1 MADITVK
8 FFSGSLLRTV
18 SFGIYIPG
26 DQRGEN
32 RRKSSELKTLFLLHG
47 YTESPYNRIP
57 KYLCDKYGFA
67 VVTPDGENSF
77 WLDSP
82 ATGRKYGEYVG
93 RELTEYLR
101 RTFGLARS
109 ADDTY
114 IMGFSMGGFGA
125 LHTALAYPENF
136 GKTAAVSS
144 ALIVHEVAGMKPG
157 SDNGVANYEY
167 YRGCFGEPSEVLT
180 SEANPE
186 TLVKKLLKSGKMP
199 EIYMA
204 CGTEDFLLENNRAFH
219 AFLLENGVKHE
230 YHESAGTHDGKFFDE
245 YAVKFVEKMFCDRIL

>member
-1 MADITVK
+1 MADITIK
-8 FFSGSLLRTV
+8 FFSNALLRTV
-18 SFGIYIPG
+18 SFGIYIPN
-26 DQRGEN
+26 DRRGEMP
-32 RRKSSELKTLFLLHG
+32 RGTGKTKTLFLLHG
-47 YTESPYNRIP
+47 YTESPWNRIP
-57 KYLCDKYGFA
+57 GYLSEKYDFA

-82 ATGRKYGEYVG
+82 ATGRKYAEYVG
-93 RELTEYLR
+93 RELVEYLR

-136 GKTAAVSS
+136 GKTAAISS
-144 ALIVHEVAGMKPG
+144 ALIVHEVAQMKPG
-157 SDNGVANYEY
+157 SNNGVANYEY
-167 YRGCFGEPSEVLT
+167 YRGCFGEPSEVLE
-180 SEANPE
+180 SGANPE
-186 TLVKKLLKSGKMP
+186 TLVKKLLGSGKIP

-219 AFLLENGVKHE
+219 DFLSATGIAHE
-230 YHESAGTHDGKFFDE
+230 YYESRGAHDGVFFDE
-245 YAVKFVEKMFCDRIL
+245 YAAKFVEKMFG

>member
-57 KYLCDKYGFA
+57 KYLCDKYGFV

-109 ADDTY
+109 TDDTY

-186 TLVKKLLKSGKMP
+186 TLVKSCLKAGKCP
-199 EIYMA
+199 KYIWLA
-204 CGTEDFLLENNRAFH
+204 ARRIFCSKITELFTL
-219 AFLLENGVKHE
+219 
-230 YHESAGTHDGKFFDE
+230 
-245 YAVKFVEKMFCDRIL
+245 FCLKTG

>member
-1 MADITVK
+1 MADITVN
-8 FFSGSLLRTV
+8 FFSKSLLRTV
-18 SFGIYIPG
+18 SFEVYIPG
-26 DQRGEN
+26 DLRGETP
-32 RRKSSELKTLFLLHG
+32 RESGEIKTLFLLHG
-47 YTESPYNRIP
+47 YTESPCNRIP
-57 KYLCDKYGFA
+57 EYLSEKYGFA

-93 RELTEYLR
+93 RELVEYLR
-101 RTFGLARS
+101 RTFGLARG

-136 GKTAAVSS
+136 GKTAAISS
-144 ALIVHEVAGMKPG
+144 ALIVHEVAAMKPD

-180 SEANPE
+180 SGANPE
-186 TLVKKLLKSGKMP
+186 TLVKKLLCGGKMP

-204 CGTEDFLLENNRAFH
+204 CGTEDFLLENNRALH
-219 AFLLENGVKHE
+219 GFLLENGVKHE
-230 YHESAGTHDGKFFDE
+230 YYESGGTHDEKFFDE
-245 YAVKFVEKMFCDRIL
+245 YAVKFVEKMFK